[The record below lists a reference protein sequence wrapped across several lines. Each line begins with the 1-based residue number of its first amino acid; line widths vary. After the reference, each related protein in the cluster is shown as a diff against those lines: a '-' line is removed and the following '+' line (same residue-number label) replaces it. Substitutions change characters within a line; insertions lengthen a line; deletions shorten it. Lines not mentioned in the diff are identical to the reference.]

1 MTLPIPSSN
10 VATPD
15 HLSDRQGLKA
25 STSMVAGETS
35 CGFMTSSY
43 VPAHENQKIYDE
55 VMNEMRLKNFLKFVV
70 LIM

>member
-1 MTLPIPSSN
+1 
-10 VATPD
+10 
-15 HLSDRQGLKA
+15 
-25 STSMVAGETS
+25 MVAAETS

-55 VMNEMRLKNFLKFVV
+55 VMDEMRLKNFLKFVV